1 MELQKVGRDWVTEQ
15 QQHIY
20 IYAYKPWQNPTL
32 MIKVKHKIDFIPAP
46 SYQIFTIVLKVYI
59 FLSFELL

>member
-20 IYAYKPWQNPTL
+20 IY
-32 MIKVKHKIDFIPAP
+32 ID
-46 SYQIFTIVLKVYI
+46 
-59 FLSFELL
+59 LSLGLYLLQHSSLVVHNQQSPN